1 MSDVVSSFHCR
12 CFLLLLHHATDG
24 VFLLRSG
31 GGSTW
36 INATMVDT
44 FFSLTSEHACVLR
57 LFKRLVWTDHPSL
70 TKSWCLTWLF
80 RTSNPMKI
88 KVHLLC
94 QRVITKGSSS

>member
-1 MSDVVSSFHCR
+1 MDKCNNGRHFFQFNQC
-12 CFLLLLHHATDG
+12 
-24 VFLLRSG
+24 
-31 GGSTW
+31 
-36 INATMVDT
+36 VDR
-44 FFSLTSEHACVLR
+44 EHACVLR

>member
-31 GGSTW
+31 GG
-36 INATMVDT
+36 
-44 FFSLTSEHACVLR
+44 EHACVLR